1 MPNIIRGN
9 FAVSLFSTRHERL
22 KPKPAPAVPV
32 QYQPRAPDWTQ
43 EQDDYI
49 RKHYYKKPTREIAA
63 KIGRTVKAVQTRASN
78 IGVVTPKC
86 LQVSA

>member
-1 MPNIIRGN
+1 MPNISRGN
-9 FAVSLFSTRHERL
+9 VAVQWFATRHERV
-22 KPKPAPAVPV
+22 KPKSQSAPI

-43 EQDDYI
+43 DQDDYI
-49 RKHYYKKPTREIAA
+49 RKNYYKKPNREIAERL
-63 KIGRTVKAVQTRASN
+63 GRTIKAVQTRASN

>member
-1 MPNIIRGN
+1 MPNISRGN
-9 FAVSLFSTRHERL
+9 VAVLWFATRHERV
-22 KPKPAPAVPV
+22 KPKASAAAPI

-43 EQDDYI
+43 DQDDYI

-63 KIGRTVKAVQTRASN
+63 KINRTVKAVQTRASN